1 MAEKRRLL
9 IIADPRTGSCP
20 FSRMDLG
27 GTTLVFDEN
36 GRFLSRAQA
45 ALQSMRREADWLCA
59 AGGGAAA
66 YIALALAAF
75 LPVERLALWSEDAPR
90 CGLDREMKRLRA
102 FAWRNLPLVVSEILL
117 IDGDDAL
124 ARRFARSMNPHA
136 RLRCISSAELQP
148 TEILGEW
155 TDER

>member
-1 MAEKRRLL
+1 MTEKRRLL
-9 IIADPRTGSCP
+9 IIADPRTGSDP
-20 FSRMDLG
+20 FSRRRLG

-59 AGGGAAA
+59 AGSGAAA
-66 YIALALAAF
+66 YIALALAAC
-75 LPVERLALWSEDAPR
+75 LPVERLALHLEDAPR
-90 CGLDREMKRLRA
+90 LGSDRELKRLRA

-117 IDGDDAL
+117 IDGDAAL

-136 RLRCISSAELQP
+136 RLRCISSAELRP
-148 TEILGEW
+148 TELFGEW
-155 TDER
+155 TEE